1 MKKNTAQKATPE
13 LLDWHRADIIA
24 ALKKQGWSIRALAA
38 QANVHPTT
46 LYSALVKPYP
56 KSERVIA
63 DALGMKPEQIWPQ
76 RYAARNF
83 QPVLRRAVNA

>member
-1 MKKNTAQKATPE
+1 MKKNIAEKVAPE
-13 LLDWHRADIIA
+13 SLDWHRADIIA

-46 LYSALVKPYP
+46 LYSALVKAYP

-63 DALGMKPEQIWPQ
+63 DALGMRPEQIWPQ

-83 QPVLRRAVNA
+83 QPVLHRTVNA

>member
-1 MKKNTAQKATPE
+1 MKKNLAEKVTPE
-13 LLDWHRADIIA
+13 SLDWHRADIIA

-56 KSERVIA
+56 KSEQVIA
-63 DALGMKPEQIWPQ
+63 DALGMRPEQIWPQ

-83 QPVLRRAVNA
+83 KPVLRRTVNA